1 ALFTIAIAPRESRS
15 LFLEIHCGP
24 ERPTQ
29 PARRTFFVALRD
41 ARRALRRSSARAASI
56 VTSNE
61 IFNEA
66 LRRSVSD
73 LYMLATDTP
82 DGPYPYAGIPWFS
95 TAFGRDALITALQT
109 LWLDPALARGVL
121 LHLAANQAT
130 TTDPQAD
137 AEPGKI
143 LHEVRLGEMAELG
156 EIPFRRYYGSVD
168 STPLFVL
175 LAGAY
180 LDRTDDLATIR
191 RLWPHIEAA
200 LTWIDRFGDRDGD
213 GFVEY

>member
-1 ALFTIAIAPRESRS
+1 
-15 LFLEIHCGP
+15 
-24 ERPTQ
+24 
-29 PARRTFFVALRD
+29 
-41 ARRALRRSSARAASI
+41 
-56 VTSNE
+56 
-61 IFNEA
+61 
-66 LRRSVSD
+66 
-73 LYMLATDTP
+73 
-82 DGPYPYAGIPWFS
+82 WFS

-213 GFVEY
+213 GFVEYDRQTPEGLANQGWKDSHDSVFHADGTFARGPIALVEVQAYVYAAWSAAARMAERLGDVLRETECKARANTLREAFDTHF